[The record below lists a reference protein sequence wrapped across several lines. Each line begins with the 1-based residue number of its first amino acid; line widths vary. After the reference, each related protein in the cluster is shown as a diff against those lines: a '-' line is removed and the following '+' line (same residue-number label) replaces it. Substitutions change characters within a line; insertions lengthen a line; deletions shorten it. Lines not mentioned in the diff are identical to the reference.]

1 MSKKKFNRSKPHC
14 NVGTIGHID
23 HGKTTLT
30 SAITYYLSKKG
41 MAETK
46 EYGQIDSA
54 PEERARGITIATA
67 HVEYE
72 TDKRHYAHVDCPGHA
87 DYVKNMI
94 TGANQMDGAILVVSG
109 PDGPM
114 PQTRE
119 HILLAKQTGVP
130 ALVVFLNKVDMLD
143 AKDKELLDL
152 VEMEVREEISKRG
165 YPGDDVPIVRG
176 SALKA
181 LENDEEGL
189 NSIGRLLD
197 VIDAYIPQPQVDT
210 EKPFLMHI
218 EGVHGVDRGGVA
230 TGKVDQGILKV
241 GDAVEIVGLRPT
253 LKTVCTGIETFGKIL
268 DSAQPLE
275 NVGVLLRGVH
285 VPRKRKD
292 KDSSKA
298 SAIGKEKRADIER
311 GQVIAAPG
319 SVKPHTDFE
328 AAIYVLT
335 SDEGGRKTRFND
347 KYRPQFY
354 FGTADVTGEF
364 VFPESLKYVEPGD
377 NVQITVKLINCV
389 AMREQ
394 QRFAIR
400 EGGKTIGSGTV
411 TKILK

>member
-1 MSKKKFNRSKPHC
+1 MSQKKFIRSKPHC

-30 SAITYYLSKKG
+30 AAITHYLSRKG
-41 MAETK
+41 LAEARQ
-46 EYGQIDSA
+46 YGQIDSA

-72 TDKRHYAHVDCPGHA
+72 TEKRHYAHVDCPGHA

-143 AKDKELLDL
+143 EKDQELLDL
-152 VEMEVREEISKRG
+152 VEMEIREEITKRG
-165 YPGDDVPIVRG
+165 YPGDEIPIVRG

-197 VIDAYIPQPQVDT
+197 VIDEYIPQPQVDT

-230 TGKVDQGILKV
+230 TGKVEQGVLKP
-241 GDAVEIVGLRPT
+241 GDPVEIVGLRPT
-253 LKTVCTGIETFGKIL
+253 LKTTCIGIETFGKVL

-275 NVGVLLRGVH
+275 NVGILLRNVH

-292 KDSSKA
+292 SSAKA
-298 SAIGKEKRADIER
+298 SAIGKEKKADIER

-319 SVKPHTDFE
+319 SVKAHTEFE

-335 SDEGGRKTRFND
+335 PEEGGRKKPFTAA
-347 KYRPQFY
+347 YRPQFY

-364 VFPESLKYVEPGD
+364 IFPEGLRTVMTGD
-377 NVQITVKLINCV
+377 NVQLGVKLINCV

-411 TKILK
+411 TKIIK